1 MAILKEDL
9 FFQVEVMDH
18 LLSLSQAAR
27 MVGVPRK
34 VLQAHI
40 QKGDLNVF
48 EGSIRQSELLKIF
61 PETIT
66 EKSGMV
72 EKVRR
77 IQEDAINKYMNDTLP
92 DPEHLASEVQRL
104 RAALEE
110 SEERLVSYQVLV
122 EEMKFRMSDLQNRCD
137 KKQALMLSSLMSW
150 FFSQCKL
157 REKK

>member
-1 MAILKEDL
+1 
-9 FFQVEVMDH
+9 MDH

-40 QKGDLNVF
+40 QMGDLSVF
-48 EGSIRQSELLKIF
+48 EGSIRQSELLKVF
-61 PETIT
+61 PEMNSDR
-66 EKSGMV
+66 SGMI
-72 EKVRR
+72 EKTKR

-104 RAALEE
+104 RAALDASDQELA
-110 SEERLVSYQVLV
+110 SYRTLVD
-122 EEMKFRMSDLQNRCD
+122 EMKTRMSDFQNRCD
-137 KKQALMLSSLMSW
+137 KKQALMVSSLMGW
-150 FFSQCKL
+150 FYSQCKL